1 MKGNRSWKGQGLK
14 NYHKYIQE
22 LKGKNEQ
29 PVWKDSEYQKKRAN
43 WGKKEILRLKS
54 KISEMKWKGN
64 YMGSKSD

>member
-1 MKGNRSWKGQGLK
+1 MM
-14 NYHKYIQE
+14 E

-29 PVWKDSEYQKKRAN
+29 PVWKDSEYQKRRAN